1 MIRVGDSMNFIKKN
15 RILIIVILLII
26 LIVVGVIL
34 FINSRVKDT
43 GRGNDYKFKEEVI
56 EIPGSTTYKNDELSA
71 KHCLNKICIENVV
84 FYYNDKMGRVE
95 YTITNTSKRKKSGYL
110 KMVFNNKSLIIAYND
125 LKSMETVKSESQ
137 YMGIEIEDKSDYKLV
152 ELTEEEINKI
162 IK

>member
-1 MIRVGDSMNFIKKN
+1 MKFIKKN

-43 GRGNDYKFKEEVI
+43 GRGNDYKFKDEVI
-56 EIPGSTTYKNDELSA
+56 EIPGSTTYKNDVLSA

-110 KMVFNNKSLIIAYND
+110 KMVFNNTTSLLITYSD
-125 LKSMETVKSESQ
+125 LESNESIKSESQ

>member
-1 MIRVGDSMNFIKKN
+1 MNFIKKN

-34 FINSRVKDT
+34 FINSKPKDT

-56 EIPGSTTYKNDELSA
+56 EIPGTITYKNDELSA
-71 KHCLNKICIENVV
+71 KHCLKKICIENVV
-84 FYYNDKMGRVE
+84 FYYNDKVGRVE
-95 YTITNTSKRKKSGYL
+95 YTITNTSKKKKSGYL
-110 KMVFNNKSLIIAYND
+110 KMVFNNNSLIVAYND
-125 LKSMETVKSESQ
+125 LESMETIKSESQ

>member
-1 MIRVGDSMNFIKKN
+1 MKFIKKN

-34 FINSRVKDT
+34 FINSKPKDT

-95 YTITNTSKRKKSGYL
+95 YTITNTSKKKKSGYL

>member
-1 MIRVGDSMNFIKKN
+1 MKFIKKN

-34 FINSRVKDT
+34 FLNSGNKDT